1 MGSGFSAERDD
12 RVLPITRTVAALL
25 VPVLALAFVVLFFE
39 ARDTGDHFAWTIRPP
54 MTPVVM
60 ASGYLGGAYYFARM
74 ASGTRWHQTG
84 VVLPAVSVFATVMML
99 ATIIHWDKFNHGHI
113 AFWLWVIL
121 YIVAP
126 PLVFGLWLVNRS
138 RDPHLTDEGD
148 PVTPGA
154 GRMALLAVAG
164 VTLVIAIGLFLR
176 PVAWSGWWPWA
187 LSPLTARVMSGWFAL
202 AGTASILL
210 ARDRRASSWT
220 IPLEATIV
228 WAAFLGLG
236 ALRYR
241 SAFDGSVERVLF
253 LVVIGVW
260 LAGFLVLRFRTLA
273 GGASR

>member
-1 MGSGFSAERDD
+1 MGSGSSSQRDD
-12 RVLPITRTVAALL
+12 RVLPVTRVIAALL
-25 VPVLALAFVVLFFE
+25 VPVLGLAFVILFFE

-121 YIVAP
+121 YVVAP
-126 PLVFGLWLVNRS
+126 PLVFGLWLLNRS
-138 RDPHLTDEGD
+138 RDPYEAGAGD
-148 PVTPGA
+148 PETPVA
-154 GRMALLAVAG
+154 GRIVLLAVAC
-164 VTLVIAIGLFLR
+164 VALVIAVALFAR
-176 PVAWSGWWPWA
+176 PAAWSGWFPWT

-210 ARDRRASSWT
+210 ARDRRASSWV

-241 SAFDGSVERVLF
+241 SAFDGSAERALF
-253 LVVIGVW
+253 LLVIACW
-260 LAGFLVLRFRTLA
+260 LGGFLVLRFRALRA
-273 GGASR
+273 GAGR